1 MNTFDDM
8 VKTILGSDYD
18 MIATLMGIDT
28 PSDLITEKVN
38 ENCVSQ

>member
-28 PSDLITEKVN
+28 PSDLIMAMEN
-38 ENCVSQ
+38 ENSTS